1 MSKKVSLKTWWKT
14 NYDEPYCPRSVQRI
28 ARLGRILP
36 RPSIENG
43 RYMVLKGAKYI
54 ELTTQHEKVKLE
66 DHTNNDDII
75 NLMSQF

>member
-1 MSKKVSLKTWWKT
+1 MNKKVTLKTWWKN
-14 NYDEPYCPRSVQRI
+14 NYDEPYCPRSVQRL

-43 RYMVLKGAKYI
+43 RYMVLKSAKYI
-54 ELTTQHEKVKLE
+54 EIDTKKETVKLAVNA
-66 DHTNNDDII
+66 NNVNII

>member
-1 MSKKVSLKTWWKT
+1 MSKKIKLKTWWKN
-14 NYDEPYCPRSVQRI
+14 NYDEPYCPRSVQRL

-36 RPSIENG
+36 RPIIENG

-54 ELTTQHEKVKLE
+54 ELDTKNERVKLE
-66 DHTNNDDII
+66 VNTNNVDII